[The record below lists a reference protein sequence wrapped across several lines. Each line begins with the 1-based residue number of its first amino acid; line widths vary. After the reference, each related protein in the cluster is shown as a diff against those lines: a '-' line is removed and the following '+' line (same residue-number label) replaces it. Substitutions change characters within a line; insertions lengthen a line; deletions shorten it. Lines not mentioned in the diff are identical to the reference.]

1 MTQGQDTGRRRR
13 VDDFRLNPD
22 STSDLYPGADRRRSR
37 ARTGQRAPA
46 RSFLRRFKQPII
58 GLSLAGAAAPL
69 INAGVSTSNQPN
81 QPASEAQ
88 PTEADLARQA
98 QQLNAAGQP
107 MDAEDVIASRI
118 ATEARSSE
126 QGALVE
132 TAVSKYDIDSTLA
145 KDIYDA
151 AQKEG
156 ISPKLAY
163 GLVKTESSFKARARS
178 GVGARGLTQV
188 MPKTARWLKPGTK
201 ADDLWDQKTN
211 LHLGFRYLNQLINK
225 YHGNVHNALTAYN
238 RGPGTVDRILKRG
251 GDPDNGYAGK
261 VLGGALSD
269 GDLSQ

>member
-1 MTQGQDTGRRRR
+1 MTEVQDTGRHRRA
-13 VDDFRLNPD
+13 DDFQLHPD
-22 STSDLYPGADRRRSR
+22 STSDLYPGEDRRQRRSHSPR
-37 ARTGQRAPA
+37 RTPG
-46 RSFLRRFKQPII
+46 RSFLRRFRQPII

-69 INAGVSTSNQPN
+69 INAGTPATPDQPN
-81 QPASEAQ
+81 QAANEAQ

-98 QQLNAAGQP
+98 ASRH
-107 MDAEDVIASRI
+107 MDAEDQLASKI
-118 ATEARSSE
+118 ATEAKSSE
-126 QGALVE
+126 QTDIVE
-132 TAVSKYDIDSTLA
+132 ASVGKYNIDTTLA

-163 GLVKTESSFKARARS
+163 GLVKTESSFKTRARS

-188 MPKTARWLKPGTK
+188 MPNTARWLKPGTK

-211 LHLGFRYLNQLINK
+211 LHLGFRYLNQLIDK
-225 YHGNVHNALTAYN
+225 YHGNVHHALTAYN

-261 VLGGALSD
+261 VLGGALTD
-269 GDLSQ
+269 KDLTE